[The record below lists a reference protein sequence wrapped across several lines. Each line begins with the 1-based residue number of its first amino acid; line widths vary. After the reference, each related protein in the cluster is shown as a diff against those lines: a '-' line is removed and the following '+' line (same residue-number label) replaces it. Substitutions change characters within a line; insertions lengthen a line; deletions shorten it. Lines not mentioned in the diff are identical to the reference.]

1 MKPILF
7 YDTETNGLPLW
18 NESSGHRGQPHI
30 TQLAA
35 ELFDADSG
43 RTLAFMDLLIHPEGW
58 VIPNDLEQLTGITN
72 ELAQRFGHPMD
83 EALKTFM
90 LMWCESD
97 LRVAHNESFD
107 QRMVRIEAFR
117 TLGDRHGFHDDWANG
132 HVFCTQANSVNI
144 LNLPPTERM
153 LRAGRNH
160 PKSPNLGEA
169 YEFFTGK
176 KLEGAHNAAVD
187 LNACKTV
194 YFGILEHRAKAA
206 ACA

>member
-1 MKPILF
+1 MNPIIF

-18 NESSGHRGQPHI
+18 NEPSDHPGQPHI

-43 RTLAFMDLLIHPEGW
+43 RTLAFMDLMIRPEGW
-58 VIPNDLEQLTGITN
+58 MIPAELEQLTGITN
-72 ELAQRFGHPMD
+72 ELAQRFGHSLQYALGTFITMWS
-83 EALKTFM
+83 EA
-90 LMWCESD
+90 E

-107 QRMVRIEAFR
+107 QRLVRIAAMR
-117 TLGDRHGFHDDWANG
+117 ALGADHGFHEDWKKG
-132 HVFCTQANSVNI
+132 PVFCTQTNSTKI
-144 LNLPPTERM
+144 INLPPTEKM

-187 LNACKTV
+187 LAACKAV
-194 YFGILEHRAKAA
+194 YFGIQARASKAA
-206 ACA
+206 

>member
-18 NESSGHRGQPHI
+18 NEPSDHPGQPRI

-43 RTLAFMDLLIHPEGW
+43 RTLAFMDLMIRPDGW
-58 VIPNDLEQLTGITN
+58 TIPAELEQLTGITN
-72 ELAQRFGHPMD
+72 ELAQRFGHSLNAALGTFICMWS
-83 EALKTFM
+83 EA
-90 LMWCESD
+90 E

-107 QRMVRIEAFR
+107 QRLVRIAAMR
-117 TLGDRHGFHDDWANG
+117 TLGVDHGFHEDWKKGA
-132 HVFCTQANSVNI
+132 VFCTQTNSTKI
-144 LNLPPTERM
+144 INLPPTAKM
-153 LRAGRNH
+153 IAAGFKK

-187 LNACKTV
+187 LAACKAV
-194 YFGILEHRAKAA
+194 YFGIQAHAAKAA
-206 ACA
+206 

>member
-18 NESSGHRGQPHI
+18 REPSDHPGQPHI

-35 ELFDADSG
+35 ELIDADTG
-43 RTLAFMDLLIHPEGW
+43 RTLASMDMMVQPDSW
-58 VIPNDLEQLTGITN
+58 DIPAELEALTGITN
-72 ELAQRFGHPMD
+72 DIAMRFGHPIS
-83 EALKTFM
+83 LVLNVFM
-90 LMWCESD
+90 AMWCDAE
-97 LRVAHNESFD
+97 LRVAHNETFD
-107 QRMVRIEAFR
+107 QRLVRIEAVR
-117 TLGDRHGFHDDWANG
+117 VLGAEHGFHEDWKAG
-132 HVFCTQANSVNI
+132 PTFCTQTNSTKI
-144 LNLPPTERM
+144 LDLPPTAKM
-153 LRAGRNH
+153 IAAGFNK

-187 LNACKTV
+187 LAACKAV

-206 ACA
+206 A

>member
-18 NESSGHRGQPHI
+18 NEPSEHPNQPHI

-43 RTLAFMDLLIHPEGW
+43 RTLAFMDFMIEPDEW
-58 VIPNDLEQLTGITN
+58 SIPADLQQLTGITN
-72 ELAQRFGHPMD
+72 ELAARFGHAISD
-83 EALKTFM
+83 ALHAFT
-90 LMWCESD
+90 LMWSEAE

-107 QRMVRIEAFR
+107 ARMVRIEAMREF
-117 TLGDRHGFHDDWANG
+117 GNDHGFHEDWKRG
-132 HVFCTQANSVNI
+132 EVFCTQANSTKI

-160 PKSPNLGEA
+160 AKSPNLGEA

-187 LNACKTV
+187 LAACKAV
-194 YFGILEHRAKAA
+194 YFGILGHAARAA
-206 ACA
+206 